1 MIYIKNINVNDIDNY
16 EYFNK
21 GVWYKYA
28 LKNSSFLIFESK
40 YPGVANDISPDK
52 LSRAR
57 YVERIT
63 RPIYKKLQLEFRIP
77 WCISVL
83 PNKVWAKSLFNELDE
98 K

>member
-40 YPGVANDISPDK
+40 YPGVANDISPNK
-52 LSRAR
+52 LSKAR
-57 YVERIT
+57 YVER
-63 RPIYKKLQLEFRIP
+63 YKKLQLKFKVL
-77 WCISVL
+77 WCILVFTD
-83 PNKVWAKSLFNELDE
+83 KVWA
-98 K
+98 